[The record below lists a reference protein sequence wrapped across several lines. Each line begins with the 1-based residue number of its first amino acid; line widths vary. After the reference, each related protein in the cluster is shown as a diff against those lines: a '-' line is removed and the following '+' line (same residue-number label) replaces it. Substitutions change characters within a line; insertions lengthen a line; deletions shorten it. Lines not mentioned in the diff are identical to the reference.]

1 MTEWNKDTSRR
12 REENTDNN
20 TLSNNQKKLRPTRT
34 RDETMTRHE
43 AIQQAS
49 LVANY
54 LSYYEAEA
62 YVTVDIEPNGVRI
75 HYIHFEQTE
84 NEVER
89 VVEKIA
95 AIRTAESNL
104 KMHYN
109 KIIQKLSFNIE
120 WRIDRE

>member
-1 MTEWNKDTSRR
+1 
-12 REENTDNN
+12 
-20 TLSNNQKKLRPTRT
+20 
-34 RDETMTRHE
+34 MTRHE